1 MQALIPRRS
10 DAPEYSVF
18 VKVENRGFPDHE
30 SLSIPHSQ
38 VSIAWKFIRSHRC
51 SSDTGTD
58 TKPIIDVNTWYESN
72 EKYPFELFT
81 SNNTCNI
88 ISNML
93 SRRDIPFPLDRL
105 RWRKRYIGNTE
116 PLEDVEAMTRKIV
129 LVVKAMASQAAS
141 HSGLGRLDIL
151 VTVEKEIILPQT
163 QYQLMQ
169 LEDRVEDL
177 RQGLAS
183 LRQGYVD
190 DFRRLQGLQDLEL
203 RLLTERNQLFRRAA
217 AALLTEEAA
226 VRESLDEAAVLLR
239 PKPASKASVEAL
251 EKLVFQGGGGECV
264 FCLEKMVSGD
274 QVTRLPCSHVF
285 HGDCVV
291 EWLKLG
297 HTCPVCRFKL
307 PTD

>member
-1 MQALIPRRS
+1 MQDFSPRRS
-10 DAPEYSVF
+10 YAPEYSVF

-38 VSIAWKFIRSHRC
+38 VSIAWKFIRSHRS
-51 SSDTGTD
+51 SSDTDTD
-58 TKPIIDVNTWYESN
+58 TRPIIDVNTWYESN

-93 SRRDIPFPLDRL
+93 SRIEISFPLDRL

-116 PLEDVEAMTRKIV
+116 PLEDVEAMTRKIG

-141 HSGLGRLDIL
+141 HHSGLGRLDIL

-169 LEDRVEDL
+169 LEVRVADL
-177 RQGLAS
+177 SQGLAS

-190 DFRRLQGLQDLEL
+190 DVRRLQDLQDLEL
-203 RLLTERNQLFRRAA
+203 RQSTERNQF
-217 AALLTEEAA
+217 T
-226 VRESLDEAAVLLR
+226 
-239 PKPASKASVEAL
+239 
-251 EKLVFQGGGGECV
+251 
-264 FCLEKMVSGD
+264 
-274 QVTRLPCSHVF
+274 
-285 HGDCVV
+285 
-291 EWLKLG
+291 
-297 HTCPVCRFKL
+297 
-307 PTD
+307 

>member
-1 MQALIPRRS
+1 MQDFSPRRS
-10 DAPEYSVF
+10 YAPEYSVF

-38 VSIAWKFIRSHRC
+38 VSIAWKFIRSHRS
-51 SSDTGTD
+51 SSDTDTD
-58 TKPIIDVNTWYESN
+58 TRPIIDVNTW
-72 EKYPFELFT
+72 
-81 SNNTCNI
+81 
-88 ISNML
+88 
-93 SRRDIPFPLDRL
+93 L

-116 PLEDVEAMTRKIV
+116 PLEDVEAMTRKIG
-129 LVVKAMASQAAS
+129 LVVKAMASQGAS
-141 HSGLGRLDIL
+141 HHSRLGRLDIL

-169 LEDRVEDL
+169 LEVRVADL
-177 RQGLAS
+177 SQGLAS

-190 DFRRLQGLQDLEL
+190 DVRRLQDLQDFEL
-203 RLLTERNQLFRRAA
+203 RLSTERNQLLRRGLV
-217 AALLTEEAA
+217 LLTEEAA
-226 VRESLDEAAVLLR
+226 VRESLDEAVVLRL
-239 PKPASKASVEAL
+239 KPASKASVEAL

-264 FCLEKMVSGD
+264 VCLEKMVSGD

-285 HGDCVV
+285 HGDCIV